1 MYLIKM
7 LSFADAI
14 WPGWFVITVTCFRSW
29 KAEFVRQGC
38 LSRSW
43 TPNRL
48 LVAMNRQQLIPWRLT
63 TVHQTGPFLR
73 QRPNYTSC
81 SLLVLHSLL
90 LCKPCNCNRM
100 MNECYFLGRVFAT
113 WTLFLYSDFNS
124 CGTSVGKKKTKKNLK
139 DVGGRERKI
148 PIAKNYVHKKSRLC
162 RESFSCHPCPFPL
175 NVATSSIENASN
187 SFPKRFFQTN
197 KCLISF
203 FVIKGP
209 YRDGQGVGDISTSL
223 DFVPTDWQC
232 KNHLKH
238 FPLSTWR
245 VMIQLSFGQ
254 VSAH

>member
-1 MYLIKM
+1 MRSGLADSWSPSPASGRERRSLFVKDVFRGVGPPIVCWLLWTDNSWFLDDWQQFIKRG
-7 LSFADAI
+7 LFCGNGQTIHPAAYWSYIPCFCANHATVI
-14 WPGWFVITVTCFRSW
+14 GWWMNATFSQCFCTVTSIHVAR
-29 KAEFVRQGC
+29 
-38 LSRSW
+38 LS
-43 TPNRL
+43 
-48 LVAMNRQQLIPWRLT
+48 
-63 TVHQTGPFLR
+63 
-73 QRPNYTSC
+73 
-81 SLLVLHSLL
+81 
-90 LCKPCNCNRM
+90 
-100 MNECYFLGRVFAT
+100 E
-113 WTLFLYSDFNS
+113 
-124 CGTSVGKKKTKKNLK
+124 KKTKKNMK